1 MKCLSAVI
9 VLLVSVN
16 TYSQS
21 LESGDIEI
29 SKKTFSYKAVDKIQ
43 IKADLYRTADNA
55 TPKPVIIWIHG
66 GALIF
71 GSRNDLPEEQKKFYL
86 KAGYSL
92 VSIDYRLA
100 PSTKLPE
107 IVNDVADAIQWVH
120 KYGADSLGID
130 PEKIFVVGHSG
141 GAYLALTSGYSSKI
155 KPRAIISFYGYG
167 DLLAKWYNAPSA
179 FYLSQPAVSRTRAE
193 KLMYDSVI
201 TSASFQDRFDLYL
214 YSRQKGIW
222 PELVSG
228 HNPKKEAEWFKV
240 YCPIENIDVGYPPV
254 LLIHGDKDTDVP
266 FDQSVI
272 LNDKLESKAIRH
284 KFIKMKNYG
293 HVFDLFEG
301 GLSNPE
307 VNKVFEQM
315 AVFIEDSLR

>member
-1 MKCLSAVI
+1 MNFLSNT
-9 VLLVSVN
+9 VLLFFFVSVN

-21 LESGDIEI
+21 AESNDID
-29 SKKTFSYKAVDKIQ
+29 KKTFTYKTIDKIQ
-43 IKADLYRTADNA
+43 IKADLFRTADN
-55 TPKPVIIWIHG
+55 TSLKPVIIWIHG

-107 IVNDVADAIQWVH
+107 IVDDVADAIQWVH
-120 KYGADSLGID
+120 KNGPDSLGID

-155 KPRAIISFYGYG
+155 RPRAIVSFYGYG
-167 DLLAKWYNAPSA
+167 DIRGKWYTSPSA
-179 FYLSQPAVSRTRAE
+179 FYLTQPAVSKSRAE
-193 KLMYDSVI
+193 KLMSDSVI

-214 YSRQKGIW
+214 YSRQKGNW
-222 PELVSG
+222 PDLVSG
-228 HNPKKEAEWFKV
+228 HDPKKEAQWFKTF
-240 YCPIENIDVGYPPV
+240 CPIDNIDAGYPPV

-266 FDQSVI
+266 FSQSAELDRV
-272 LNDKLESKAIRH
+272 LESKGIKH
-284 KFIKMKNYG
+284 KFLQMKNYG
-293 HVFDLFEG
+293 HVFDAFGG
-301 GLSNPE
+301 GLANPD
-307 VNKVFEQM
+307 VANVFNEIS
-315 AVFIEDSLR
+315 AFLGK

>member
-1 MKCLSAVI
+1 MKCLSIAI
-9 VLLVSVN
+9 LVLLVSMN

-21 LESGDIEI
+21 REDGDIEI
-29 SKKTFSYKAVDKIQ
+29 SKKTFSYKTIDKVQ
-43 IKADLYRTADNA
+43 IKADLYRAADSA

-86 KAGYSL
+86 KAGYSV

-107 IVNDVADAIQWVH
+107 IVKDVADAIQWVH
-120 KYGADSLGID
+120 KQGADSLGID

-141 GAYLALTSGYSSKI
+141 GAYLALTSGYSSNI
-155 KPRAIISFYGYG
+155 RPRAIVSFYGYG
-167 DLLAKWYNAPSA
+167 DIRGKWYSSPSA
-179 FYLSQPAVSRTRAE
+179 FYLSQPAVSKTRAE
-193 KLMYDSVI
+193 KLMSDSVI
-201 TSASFQDRFDLYL
+201 TSATFKDRFDLYL

-228 HNPKKEAEWFKV
+228 HNLKKEYEWFKM
-240 YCPIENIDVGYPPV
+240 YCPIENIDAGYPPV

-266 FDQSVI
+266 FSQSVD
-272 LNDKLESKAIRH
+272 LDRALESKGIKH
-284 KFIKMKNYG
+284 KFLPMKNYG
-293 HVFDLFEG
+293 HVFDAFG
-301 GLSNPE
+301 DGLTNPD
-307 VNKVFEQM
+307 VANVFNEII
-315 AVFIEDSLR
+315 AFLGK

>member
-1 MKCLSAVI
+1 MNCLSI
-9 VLLVSVN
+9 TTIILLTSVN

-21 LESGDIEI
+21 REDNNIT
-29 SKKTFSYKAVDKIQ
+29 KKTFTYKTIDNVQ
-43 IKADLYRTADNA
+43 IKADLYRRADNTTLTA
-55 TPKPVIIWIHG
+55 VIIWIHG

-107 IVNDVADAIQWVH
+107 IVNDVADAIQWVYKH
-120 KYGADSLGID
+120 GADSLGID

-155 KPRAIISFYGYG
+155 RPRAIISFYGYG
-167 DLLAKWYNAPSA
+167 DIRGQWYSSPSA
-179 FYLSQPAVSRTRAE
+179 YYLTQPAVSRARAE
-193 KLMYDSVI
+193 KLMSDSVI
-201 TSASFQDRFDLYL
+201 TSASFKERFDLYL

-228 HNPKKEAEWFKV
+228 HNLKKEADWFKM

-266 FDQSVI
+266 FSLSVD
-272 LNDKLESKAIRH
+272 LDRVLESKGIKH
-284 KFIKMKNYG
+284 KFLQMKNYG
-293 HVFDLFEG
+293 HVFDAFGG
-301 GLSNPE
+301 GLSNPD
-307 VNKVFEQM
+307 VANVFDVIT
-315 AVFIEDSLR
+315 AFLGK

>member
-1 MKCLSAVI
+1 MNCLSIAVI

-16 TYSQS
+16 TYSQPR
-21 LESGDIEI
+21 EVNDIEI
-29 SKKTFSYKAVDKIQ
+29 SKKTFSYKTVDKVQ
-43 IKADLYRTADNA
+43 IKADLYRTADNT

-86 KAGYSL
+86 SAGYSL

-107 IVNDVADAIQWVH
+107 IVNDVADALQWVH
-120 KYGADSLGID
+120 EYGADSLGID

-141 GAYLALTSGYSSKI
+141 GGYLALTSGYSSKI
-155 KPRAIISFYGYG
+155 RPRAIVSFYGYG
-167 DLLAKWYNAPSA
+167 DIRGKWYSSPSA
-179 FYLSQPAVSRTRAE
+179 YYLTQPAVSRARAE
-193 KLMYDSVI
+193 KLMSDSVI
-201 TSASFQDRFDLYL
+201 TSASFKDRFDLYL

-228 HNPKKEAEWFKV
+228 HDPKKEDQWFKIF
-240 YCPIENIDVGYPPV
+240 CPIENIDVDYPPV

-266 FDQSVI
+266 FGQSVEM
-272 LNDKLESKAIRH
+272 DRVLESKGIKH
-284 KFIKMKNYG
+284 KFLQMKNYG
-293 HVFDLFEG
+293 HVFDAFGG
-301 GLSNPE
+301 GLANPD
-307 VNKVFEQM
+307 VANVFNEIT
-315 AVFIEDSLR
+315 AFLGK